1 MKKNIF
7 YVIIIKILI
16 LKNKK
21 MSEIKDENIEIKEE
35 ENVSN
40 EFENIFNDLIKARKD
55 YQEKLK
61 NIF

>member
-1 MKKNIF
+1 
-7 YVIIIKILI
+7 
-16 LKNKK
+16 